1 MRHEQHIATGTEA
14 PQSPLV
20 DRFGRQVTYLRLS
33 VTDRCDLRCTY
44 CMAEH
49 MTFLP
54 RQDVLSLEEL
64 YRLARV
70 FIRGGVRKIRLTG
83 GEPLVRKNILQLFS
97 LLAPHLDGGELDEVT
112 LTTNGTLLSRYA
124 EALFATGVRR
134 VNVSLD
140 SLDAGRYARITR
152 WGRLDSVLKG
162 IDAALSA
169 GLKVKLNA
177 VAMRGDFESE
187 VDDLIGFAH
196 GRGMDLTLIEEMP
209 LGQTGHDRSQ
219 SFLPLDHLRRSIGGR
234 WTLVPIDDRTGG
246 PARYVRVAETG
257 GRLGFITPLSCDFC
271 ASCNRVRVSCT
282 GDLFTCMGSEGMVGL
297 RQALRGEDPEA
308 TIGALIRDALGRK
321 PKGHSFEISRQAVS
335 GIARHMSVLGG

>member
-1 MRHEQHIATGTEA
+1 MRHERHIATGTGA
-14 PQSPLV
+14 PHSPLV
-20 DRFGRQVTYLRLS
+20 DQFGRQVTYLRLS

-112 LTTNGTLLSRYA
+112 LTTNGTLLSRYS

-219 SFLPLDHLRRSIGGR
+219 SFLPLDHLRRSLTGR

-282 GDLFTCMGSEGMVGL
+282 GDLFTCMGSEGAVSL
-297 RQALRGEDPEA
+297 RQALRVDNPEA
-308 TIGALIRDALGRK
+308 AVGALIRDALGRK

-335 GIARHMSVLGG
+335 GVARHMSVLGG

>member
-308 TIGALIRDALGRK
+308 TIGGLIRDALGRK